1 MSDDLRRIFIQKKAL
16 KGDLT
21 KGKNVAEKCNNLVPF
36 YALPYHFRCIKYKK
50 LSVAL
55 RYLVTFATETKTV
68 IRTML
73 ELGWLISSFQLT
85 AIKFEDWF
93 PWVHIPGWCRKDNNA
108 DSWIPDAGCIAK
120 MFLDERDQFDRKRF
134 IQLVPNW
141 KISQGP

>member
-1 MSDDLRRIFIQKKAL
+1 MSDDLRRIFIQKQAL

-68 IRTML
+68 IPTML
-73 ELGWLISSFQLT
+73 ELG
-85 AIKFEDWF
+85 
-93 PWVHIPGWCRKDNNA
+93 
-108 DSWIPDAGCIAK
+108 
-120 MFLDERDQFDRKRF
+120 
-134 IQLVPNW
+134 
-141 KISQGP
+141 